1 MLPQVYEEYVKN
13 GKVELIF
20 LDLPLQMHPRALE
33 AAKAAACA
41 GEQQKF
47 WDMHHQLFANQR
59 ALAPDDLA
67 TYAKELGLDVAAFKE
82 CLSGNRQLAGIRDD
96 VRIVNGLG
104 VYGTP
109 AFLLG
114 RRVPGGDKVEVLD
127 IVKGLPPYAMLKERI
142 EALLAAEAPAP
153 PPQRR

>member
-1 MLPQVYEEYVKN
+1 MLPQVYEEYVRK

-20 LDLPLQMHPRALE
+20 LDLPLQMHSRALD

-41 GEQQKF
+41 GEQQMF

-67 TYAKELGLDVAAFKE
+67 TYAKEVGLDVAAFKE
-82 CLSGNRQLAGIRDD
+82 CLSSNRHLAGIRDD
-96 VRIVNGLG
+96 ARIVNSLG
-104 VYGTP
+104 VTGTP

-114 RRVPGGDKVEVLD
+114 RRIPNSDKVEVLD
-127 IVKGLPPYAMLKERI
+127 IVKGLPPYAVLKEKLD
-142 EALLAAEAPAP
+142 ALLAAEPPARP
-153 PPQRR
+153 PAKQ

>member
-1 MLPQVYEEYVKN
+1 MLPQVYEEYVKK
-13 GKVELIF
+13 GKVELVF

-41 GEQQKF
+41 GEQQMF

-59 ALAPDDLA
+59 ALAADDLA
-67 TYAKELGLDVAAFKE
+67 TYAKEIGLDVAAFKE
-82 CLSGNRQLAGIRDD
+82 CLSGNRHLAGIRDD
-96 VRIVNGLG
+96 VRIVNSLG

-109 AFLLG
+109 SFLLG

-142 EALLAAEAPAP
+142 EALLAAEAPARP
-153 PPQRR
+153 PAKP

>member
-1 MLPQVYEEYVKN
+1 VLPQVYEEYVRK

-20 LDLPLQMHPRALE
+20 LDLPLQMHSRALE

-41 GEQQKF
+41 GEQQMF

-67 TYAKELGLDVAAFKE
+67 IYAKELGLDLAAFQS
-82 CLSGNRQLAGIRDD
+82 CLASNRLLAGIRED
-96 VRIVNGLG
+96 VRTVNSLG
-104 VYGTP
+104 VAGTP

-127 IVKGLPPYAMLKERI
+127 IVKGLPPYAVLKEKL
-142 EALLAAEAPAP
+142 EALLAAEAPGRP
-153 PPQRR
+153 PERQ